1 MKKCRPLSSYPSFP
15 PFQILFPVLIY
26 SSRFYPCRADEILID
41 QETVG
46 VYTMCLTCRS
56 LTFWLAGLL
65 SVIPVV
71 IGWKFQTIIR
81 QEERHALWR

>member
-1 MKKCRPLSSYPSFP
+1 MSSAFLISVLPPLPNTFPSFD
-15 PFQILFPVLIY
+15 LFITLLSV
-26 SSRFYPCRADEILID
+26 SRRRNIID